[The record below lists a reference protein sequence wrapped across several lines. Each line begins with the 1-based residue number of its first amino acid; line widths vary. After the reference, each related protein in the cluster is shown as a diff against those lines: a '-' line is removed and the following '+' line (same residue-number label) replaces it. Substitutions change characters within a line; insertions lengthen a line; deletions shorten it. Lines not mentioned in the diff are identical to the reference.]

1 MFDQPWLQFAT
12 LVWGFIY
19 IDDVKFASL
28 AFDDIERSAIVDGQ
42 TCVEGP
48 DHEIDWPL
56 ADDEFNAYAVEMLK
70 ASDVLIMGRNT
81 YELWQV
87 IGPPPWTMI
96 PPSKKR

>member
-1 MFDQPWLQFAT
+1 MKKVIFQM
-12 LVWGFIY
+12 
-19 IDDVKFASL
+19 SL
-28 AFDDIERSAIVDGQ
+28 SLDGYF
-42 TCVEGP
+42 EGP
-48 DHEIDWPL
+48 NHEIDWHL
-56 ADDEFNAYAVEMLK
+56 VDDEFNAYAVEMLK